1 MNIKE
6 VLERKQEL
14 YSISFEQN
22 VNFEFRLL
30 KIREFNLFSKL
41 LVGGNILPFFVYEE
55 IFNVCYIG
63 NVEFLNNKVPVGY
76 IVSTGNLIY
85 EMSGGDNGQNF
96 LLKIAQAREEAL
108 PNSLYEHMKTVVFMA
123 FKSISLKDIDE
134 MTEREFIRYFVSAEN
149 LLSKT
154 VNGYKMI
161 DLKAIYD
168 EMYNFDA
175 KPREVKESIAVE
187 NNQYLEKELGY
198 WEVKEAE
205 ERFLKEEYAKVKALA
220 QNKG

>member
-6 VLERKQEL
+6 VLERNQEL

-22 VNFEFRLL
+22 VSFEFRLL

-41 LVGGNILPFFVYEE
+41 LMGGSIPPFFIYEE

-63 NVEFLNNKVPVGY
+63 NVGFLNNKVPVGY

-85 EMSGGDNGQNF
+85 EMSGGDDGQNF

-123 FKSISLKDIDE
+123 FKSISLRDIDE
-134 MTEREFIRYFVSAEN
+134 MTEREFIRNFVSAEN

-154 VNGYKMI
+154 IDGYKMI

-168 EMYNFDA
+168 EMYNSDK
-175 KPREVKESIAVE
+175 KPEETKAPVVVE
-187 NNQYLEKELGY
+187 NNQNLEQELGY